1 MNVNLF
7 AIILGIMYTSLILK
21 CLEIELEL

>member
-7 AIILGIMYTSLILK
+7 AINLGIMYTRLILK
-21 CLEIELEL
+21 CLKIELEL